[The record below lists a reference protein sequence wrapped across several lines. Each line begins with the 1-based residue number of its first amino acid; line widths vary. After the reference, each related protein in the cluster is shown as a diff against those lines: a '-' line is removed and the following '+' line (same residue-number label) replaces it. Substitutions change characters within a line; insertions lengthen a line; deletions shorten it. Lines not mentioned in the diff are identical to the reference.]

1 MNNIESFGNEIKH
14 VYNLNTYSVRCHIAN
29 RDWWVD
35 PETKQPI
42 KRNKGELIALMH
54 SELSEALEGMRKNS
68 MDDKIPYRLQEEV
81 ELADLLIR
89 LFDYAGGFGLDLN
102 GAFEDKMEYNANR
115 ADHKL
120 ENRAKKDGKK
130 F

>member
-1 MNNIESFGNEIKH
+1 MNNVESFGNEIN
-14 VYNLNTYSVRCHIAN
+14 YIPNLNTYSLRCHEAN
-29 RDWWVD
+29 KGWWLD
-35 PETKQPI
+35 PNTKLPI
-42 KRNKGELIALMH
+42 TRNKGELIALMH
-54 SELSEALEGMRKNS
+54 SELSEALEGMRRNL
-68 MDDKIPYRLQEEV
+68 MDDKITHRKQEEV

-120 ENRAKKDGKK
+120 ENRAKEDGKK